1 MVLRFLGIQKRCY
14 VGNILAMASFAGA
27 RAWKKIRAFHARSGA
42 RTQDRW
48 PAAGTKNN

>member
-27 RAWKKIRAFHARSGA
+27 RAWKKNPSGFT
-42 RTQDRW
+42 RVPVPGRKI
-48 PAAGTKNN
+48 AGR